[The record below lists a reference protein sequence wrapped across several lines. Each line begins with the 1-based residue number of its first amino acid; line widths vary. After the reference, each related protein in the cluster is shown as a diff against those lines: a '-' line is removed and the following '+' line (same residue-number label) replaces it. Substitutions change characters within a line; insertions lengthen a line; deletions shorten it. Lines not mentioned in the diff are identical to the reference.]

1 MPDTQY
7 SLVYYSLSACM
18 CTFTNWYTC
27 DTRVSRSKIFN
38 EIRTAHPTSSVNVD
52 FNLQFLCCHHQDNL
66 YYPES
71 VSERLS
77 KSSQTMIVT
86 APFPLKLMLD
96 SCASFKQTP
105 VIDDTCLK
113 LQKTGQKNDSMVH

>member
-1 MPDTQY
+1 
-7 SLVYYSLSACM
+7 M

-38 EIRTAHPTSSVNVD
+38 EIRTAHPIISERRLQSPISMLSPPRQLVLPKSVA
-52 FNLQFLCCHHQDNL
+52 
-66 YYPES
+66 
-71 VSERLS
+71 ERLS

>member
-1 MPDTQY
+1 
-7 SLVYYSLSACM
+7 M

-52 FNLQFLCCHHQDNL
+52 FNFQFLCCHHQDD
-66 YYPES
+66 YPES
-71 VSERLS
+71 VAQRLS